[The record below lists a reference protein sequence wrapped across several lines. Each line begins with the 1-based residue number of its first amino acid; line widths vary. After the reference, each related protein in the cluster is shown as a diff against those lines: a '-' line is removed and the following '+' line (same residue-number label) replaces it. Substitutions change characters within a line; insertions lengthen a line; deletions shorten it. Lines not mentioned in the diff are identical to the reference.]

1 MKHILTILVPTFV
14 VLAAMSLVV
23 LVRTQC
29 FSALRETISERFPKV
44 VERLPEIIE
53 EVLE

>member
-23 LVRTQC
+23 LVRTQS
-29 FSALRETISERFPKV
+29 FSALRERFPRV